1 MIKVNF
7 GTKQNPVWRTVQHIL
22 KKENKYYE

>member
-7 GTKQNPVWRTVQHIL
+7 GTKENPVWRTVQHRM
-22 KKENKYYE
+22 KQWR

>member
-7 GTKQNPVWRTVQHIL
+7 GTKENPVWRTVQHIL
-22 KKENKYYE
+22 KKGKQVL